1 MRSGSPS
8 PHFGGDPNRFH
19 YFLRRRSLPHGV
31 GGVRTDA
38 IRALGDVGNSHRD
51 QLLRTRGKRALGEYT
66 AAEGTKGSRRPGSQA
81 GSLFSELA
89 CGKRIEVL
97 VFRHW
102 CFPSWCEL
110 PRSRSAPIP
119 SPCETVRFQ
128 RL

>member
-19 YFLRRRSLPHGV
+19 YFLRRRSLPHGA

-66 AAEGTKGSRRPGSQA
+66 AAEGAKGSRRPGSQA
-81 GSLFSELA
+81 GALFRWEADRGDRVAALAFSFLGWVGSVAFRTDSQSLRNCA
-89 CGKRIEVL
+89 IPEV
-97 VFRHW
+97 V
-102 CFPSWCEL
+102 SG
-110 PRSRSAPIP
+110 
-119 SPCETVRFQ
+119 
-128 RL
+128 